1 MYKLDNFK
9 SCCDYLGIDNTLPV
23 CQIDERQIQAAY
35 KLRVCMMA
43 WNKQDG
49 FEPDE
54 TANFYEDR
62 VGYTPQF
69 YIAEGK
75 LLLSSDSVNSG
86 ASVGIVYAKG
96 FYSDEYIITPDA
108 NLGLRLP
115 LSSRERA
122 VEFGKTFIDIFN
134 ELF

>member
-1 MYKLDNFK
+1 MKTFEQ
-9 SCCDYLGIDNTLPV
+9 CCDYLGISTELPK
-23 CQIDERQIQAAY
+23 CQIRERQHQAAY
-35 KLRVCMMA
+35 KLSVCMMA

-54 TANFYEDR
+54 MANYYEGG

-69 YIAEGK
+69 YIADGK
-75 LLLSSDSVNSG
+75 LLLSSNSVNSG

-108 NLGLRLP
+108 NLGLRLS
-115 LSSRERA
+115 LKTRERA
-122 VEFGKTFIDIFN
+122 VAFGKIFIETFN
-134 ELF
+134 ELI

>member
-9 SCCDYLGIDNTLPV
+9 SCCDYLCIDNVLPV
-23 CQIDERQIQAAY
+23 CQIDEKQIQAAY
-35 KLRVCMMA
+35 KLRVCMRA

-49 FEPDE
+49 FDPDE

-134 ELF
+134 ELI